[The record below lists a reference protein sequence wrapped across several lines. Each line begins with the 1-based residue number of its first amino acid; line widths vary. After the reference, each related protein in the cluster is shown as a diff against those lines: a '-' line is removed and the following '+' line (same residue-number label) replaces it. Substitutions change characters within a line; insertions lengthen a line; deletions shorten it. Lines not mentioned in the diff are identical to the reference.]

1 MAVDAKPTRI
11 LKVHELSLVQ
21 SLLTIIDEQAKE
33 HGFTKVNQVNL
44 SCGRLSSV
52 EPAALDFAFKTLSN
66 NSICDKAQLE
76 LTILPLKIH
85 CFTCNQVFTSENADP
100 TICPHCQGDQVT
112 VTEGWQ
118 ELQLLELDVD

>member
-1 MAVDAKPTRI
+1 MEVGAKPTRY

-21 SLLTIIDEQAKE
+21 SLLEIIDKQAKE
-33 HGFTKVNQVNL
+33 HGFSKVNQVNL

-66 NSICDKAQLE
+66 NSICDQAQLE

-85 CFTCNQVFTSENADP
+85 CFDCAQELTCKNADP

>member
-1 MAVDAKPTRI
+1 MAGNPYPARVI
-11 LKVHELSLVQ
+11 KVHELSLVQ
-21 SLLTIIDEQAKE
+21 SLLTIIDDQAKE

-52 EPAALDFAFKTLSN
+52 EPATLDFAFKTLSC

-85 CFTCNQVFTSENADP
+85 CFDCDQELTCKNADP
-100 TICPHCQGDQVT
+100 TTCPHCRGDQVT

>member
-1 MAVDAKPTRI
+1 MAIDAKPTRS

-52 EPAALDFAFKTLSN
+52 EPAALDFAFKTLAN
-66 NSICDKAQLE
+66 NSICDQAQME
-76 LTILPLKIH
+76 LTILPLKVH
-85 CFTCNQVFTSENADP
+85 CFDCNQEFTSKDADP